1 MKSISRVLA
10 VVAGLWVLAGPALAT
25 LHVGEPAPDFV
36 LLDSAGNSHR
46 LSDFQGQV
54 VHLLFWE
61 NF

>member
-25 LHVGEPAPDFV
+25 LHVGEPAPDFA
-36 LLDSAGNSHR
+36 LPDSAGTVHY
-46 LSDFQGQV
+46 LSEFRGQV
-54 VHLLFWE
+54 VEINFWA